1 MYHASWDAESRLMLK
16 FRLGTH
22 EFHGEVLLLFVP
34 FVHMHVGVCVP
45 GRGGWGHLCTILLK
59 CSIV

>member
-1 MYHASWDAESRLMLK
+1 MYHGSWDVESRFMLK

-22 EFHGEVLLLFVP
+22 EFHGEVLLLFMPLVQVP
-34 FVHMHVGVCVP
+34 VGVHVP
-45 GRGGWGHLCTILLK
+45 GKGGWGHLCITLLK